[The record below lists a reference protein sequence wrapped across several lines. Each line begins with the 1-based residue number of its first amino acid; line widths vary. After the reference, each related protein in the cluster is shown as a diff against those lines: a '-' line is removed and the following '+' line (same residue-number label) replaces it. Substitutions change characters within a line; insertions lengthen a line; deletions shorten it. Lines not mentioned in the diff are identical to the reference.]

1 MRPNI
6 KSFYHQPTY
15 TWTHVISDP
24 DTGKAA
30 IIDPVLDYDA
40 ASARTSTESVDAV
53 LAYVRDNGLDVEYVL
68 ETHAHADHITAAK
81 HIQDTLKTPVII
93 GDGIKKVQKTF
104 KPIYNLGAEFDTEG
118 KQFDRLMHEGEVI
131 QIGSLR
137 LKALHTPG
145 HTNDSMSYVVGDHVF
160 IGDTLFSP
168 DYGTARC
175 DFPGGDAGTLYD
187 SIQKLY
193 ALGDDVVMH
202 LCHDYPPAH
211 REPQSAFTVAE
222 QKKNNVHVHEGVS
235 RDEFIAMRTARD
247 KTLSAPKLIIP
258 SIQVNI
264 RAGHFPDPEGNGMVY
279 LKTPLNTF

>member
-1 MRPNI
+1 MQPTI
-6 KSFYHQPTY
+6 KSFYHHPTY
-15 TWTHVISDP
+15 TWTHVVSDP
-24 DTGKAA
+24 ETGKAA
-30 IIDPVLDYDA
+30 IIDPVLDYDG
-40 ASARTSTESVDAV
+40 ASAHTSTESVDEV
-53 LAYVRDNGLDVEYVL
+53 LNYVKDNNLDIEYVL

-81 HIQDTLKTPVII
+81 HIQETLKTPVII

-104 KPIYNLGAEFDTEG
+104 KPIYNLGAEFTTDG
-118 KQFDRLMHEGEVI
+118 SQFDRLMHEGDVI
-131 QIGSLR
+131 KVGNLE

-145 HTNDSMSYVVGDHVF
+145 HTNDSMSYVVGDNVF
-160 IGDTLFSP
+160 IGDTLFAP

-175 DFPGGDAGTLYD
+175 DFPGGDAGKLYD

-202 LCHDYPPAH
+202 LCHDYPPEH

-222 QKKNNVHVHEGVS
+222 QKKHNVHVHEGVT
-235 RDEFIAMRTARD
+235 REEFIALRTARD
-247 KTLSAPKLIIP
+247 KTLAAPRLIIP

-264 RAGHFPDPEGNGMVY
+264 KAGNFPEPEGNGMVY

>member
-202 LCHDYPPAH
+202 LGHDYPPAH